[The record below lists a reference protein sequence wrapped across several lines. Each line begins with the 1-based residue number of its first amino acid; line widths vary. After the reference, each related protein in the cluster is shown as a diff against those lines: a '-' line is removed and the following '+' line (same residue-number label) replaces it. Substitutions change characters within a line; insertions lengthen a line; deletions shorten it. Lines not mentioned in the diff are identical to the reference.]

1 MAKRNVLVDLA
12 FVVDATASTESV
24 FQSLRD
30 RVIDTAFDFH
40 AQNRR
45 VDDQYAV
52 VIYRDPVDRPE
63 DKNEFMDFTPS
74 LEEVEEY
81 LAKVESYGGRDDPE
95 DWVGALDIALHQ
107 ISWRGGKKCIFW
119 ITDACAHGSEFSEEK
134 VDHHDDQAPLLRNL
148 VVEMARENFY
158 FVGINIMKGADR
170 GCAKT
175 LAAIR
180 EIYDREG
187 GKSFI
192 VEEFKP
198 VWDRD
203 LYDGDGW
210 PPEVMVRFQET
221 VAASLRRQLGTMG
234 GVAADDDAT

>member
-1 MAKRNVLVDLA
+1 MARNVLVDLV

-30 RVIDTAFDFH
+30 RVVDTAFDFH
-40 AQNRR
+40 SRNRR
-45 VDDQYAV
+45 VNDQYAV

-63 DKNEFMDFTPS
+63 DRNEFMDFTSS
-74 LEEVEEY
+74 LEDVEEY
-81 LAKVESYGGRDDPE
+81 LEQVQSYGGRDDPE

-107 ISWRGGKKCIFW
+107 LSWRGGKKCIFW

-134 VDHHDDQAPLLRNL
+134 VDRHDDQAPLLRNL
-148 VVEMARENFY
+148 VVEMAKANIY
-158 FVGINIMKGADR
+158 FVGINIMKGTDR

-180 EIYDREG
+180 DIYDREG
-187 GKSFI
+187 GKSF
-192 VEEFKP
+192 VTEEFRP

-210 PPEVMVRFQET
+210 PPDVIERFQET
-221 VAASLRRQLGTMG
+221 ISASLTRQLAAMG
-234 GVAADDDAT
+234 GAVMDGDAV